1 MMTTKTIQFYN
12 ENAESYFKS
21 TATVDFTS
29 TYNRFLKYIPEHGS
43 IIDMGCGS
51 GRDVSAF
58 ARMGYEAVG
67 LDASEKLAEIA
78 EKASGASVII
88 ADMSSWVADEPFD
101 GIWCCASILHLQNEE
116 LRSVFDNLEK
126 NLKPGGVIFI
136 SVKSGI
142 ETGVDEKGRYMRNFT
157 EKELEDLLKSA
168 NISVTE
174 KWETKDKLAREDFYW
189 INMIGIRDKT

>member
-1 MMTTKTIQFYN
+1 MMITKTIQFYN

-78 EKASGASVII
+78 MKESGESVII

-101 GIWCCASILHLQNEE
+101 GIWCCASLLHLQDEE
-116 LRSVFDNLEK
+116 LRSVVANFEK
-126 NLKPGGVIFI
+126 NLKPGGAIFI

-157 EKELEDLLKSA
+157 EKELEDLLTFA

>member
-1 MMTTKTIQFYN
+1 MMITKTIQFYN

-78 EKASGASVII
+78 MKESGESVII

-101 GIWCCASILHLQNEE
+101 GIWCCASLLHLQDEE
-116 LRSVFDNLEK
+116 LRSVVANFEK
-126 NLKPGGVIFI
+126 NLKPGGAIFI

-157 EKELEDLLKSA
+157 EKELEDLLTFA

-189 INMIGIRDKT
+189 INMIGIRDQT

>member
-1 MMTTKTIQFYN
+1 MMITKTIQFYN

-78 EKASGASVII
+78 MKESGESVII
-88 ADMSSWVADEPFD
+88 ADMSSWVADKPFD
-101 GIWCCASILHLQNEE
+101 GIWCCASLLHLQDEE
-116 LRSVFDNLEK
+116 LRSVVANFEK
-126 NLKPGGVIFI
+126 NLKPGGAIFI

-157 EKELEDLLKSA
+157 EKELEDLLTFA